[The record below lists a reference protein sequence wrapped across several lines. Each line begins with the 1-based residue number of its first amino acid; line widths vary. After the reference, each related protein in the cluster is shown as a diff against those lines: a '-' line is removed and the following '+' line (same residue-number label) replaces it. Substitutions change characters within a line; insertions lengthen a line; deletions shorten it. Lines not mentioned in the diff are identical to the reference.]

1 MSLNLTEIKQ
11 IRRFGLIAFLFF
23 GCLWALGFWREKLLP
38 TYLFGF
44 LSVLGLGFILAPS
57 PSRPVY
63 TAWLQIAHFMGRLIT
78 TLMLSLAYYL
88 VITPTSFIKRLFGG
102 TPLPLKPDKRAL
114 SYWVTRSES
123 SQPKERFLKRF

>member
-63 TAWLQIAHFMGRLIT
+63 TAWLKIAHFMGRLRVSSSAFSEE
-78 TLMLSLAYYL
+78 LRFRLNL
-88 VITPTSFIKRLFGG
+88 IKEHCHTG
-102 TPLPLKPDKRAL
+102 
-114 SYWVTRSES
+114 
-123 SQPKERFLKRF
+123 